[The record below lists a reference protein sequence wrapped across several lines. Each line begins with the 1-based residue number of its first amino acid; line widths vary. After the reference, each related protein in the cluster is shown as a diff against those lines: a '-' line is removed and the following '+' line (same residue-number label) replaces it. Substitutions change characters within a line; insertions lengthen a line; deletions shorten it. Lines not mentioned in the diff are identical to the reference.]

1 MSEDKESFY
10 PEYDGL
16 TLIQLAQCQVDAKA
30 EIDALAVTKTQWQK
44 KFDHLRLFRIPKQM
58 EDEGIESVKL
68 DGIGRLSTQ
77 GNIYA
82 GIQKDKK
89 DEAYAWLEDN
99 GHGDLIKGTLN
110 ASSLKAFLKEC
121 IREGIAFPDDLF
133 KATPY
138 MMATITKG

>member
-1 MSEDKESFY
+1 MAEDKENFY

-16 TLIQLAQCQVDAKA
+16 TLLELAQAQVDAKA
-30 EIDALAVTKTQWQK
+30 SIDLLAKEKTVWQK
-44 KFDHLRLFRIPKQM
+44 KFDHLRMNLIPEMM
-58 EDEGIESVKL
+58 ENEGINKVDF
-68 DGIGRLSTQ
+68 DGIGRVATQ

-82 GIQKDKK
+82 SIIKGKK
-89 DEAYAWLEDN
+89 EEAYDWLRDN
-99 GHGDLIKGTLN
+99 GHGDLINGTVN

-121 IREGIAFPDDLF
+121 MREGIQFPDDLF